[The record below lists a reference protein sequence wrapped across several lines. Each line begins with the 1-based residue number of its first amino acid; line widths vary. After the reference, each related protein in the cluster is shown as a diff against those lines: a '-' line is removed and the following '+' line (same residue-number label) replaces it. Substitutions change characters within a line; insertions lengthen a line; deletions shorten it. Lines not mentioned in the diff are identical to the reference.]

1 MANKDNEPT
10 FRELSDQLDAVLQQ
24 LQTDEV
30 DVDEALKLHK
40 QGTKLLEQ
48 LEKRLT
54 SAEHQVTTIKTKR
67 S

>member
-30 DVDEALKLHK
+30 DVDEALKLHQ

>member
-54 SAEHQVTTIKTKR
+54 SAEHQVTTIKTKH

>member
-10 FRELSDQLDAVLQQ
+10 FRELSDQLDAVLLQ
-24 LQTDEV
+24 LQADDV
-30 DVDEALKLHK
+30 DVGEALKLHQ